1 MEKKTTVISPED
13 LQRQEGFC
21 GRVREYWQAQGI
33 TPVAFVETYGCQQN
47 EADSEQIRGMLE
59 HCGYGLTD
67 GPEGAD
73 LVIFNTCAIREH
85 AEQRV
90 FGNVGALVHTRR
102 RHPRQKIFLCG
113 CMMGQPAVVERVRK
127 SYPYVDGV
135 FSTHH
140 LWELPQLLLGVLTT
154 GKRVFSVEDSAG
166 AIAEGL
172 PVVRENKLKA
182 WVSVMYGCN
191 NFCSYCIV
199 PYVRGRERS
208 RKAENILAEV
218 ESLVKQGYKEIT
230 LLGQNVNSYG
240 NDLSDGSN
248 FADLLD
254 KAASVEGKFRLRFMT
269 NHPKDFTEDVVRVMK
284 KHEGKICR
292 LVHLPVQSG
301 SNEILKQMNRRYTA
315 EKYLGEV
322 RMLKTLIPEAEVTTD
337 IIVGFPGETEE
348 DYLQTEALVKE
359 ADFASAFTF
368 VYSRRSGT
376 KAAEMDNQIPEEVS
390 KNRIMRLVELVN
402 SKTREKSEKYVGK
415 TVEILCE
422 DYDEKKKTYLGRDE
436 FGRMAYFPYPHNL
449 IGKFVSV
456 HVNSANGISLTG
468 DVVAVED

>member
-1 MEKKTTVISPED
+1 MEKKTTVISPEA

-166 AIAEGL
+166 AMEDYAIGQAAVGGDESVPL
-172 PVVRENKLKA
+172 LLEA
-182 WVSVMYGCN
+182 VSAV
-191 NFCSYCIV
+191 
-199 PYVRGRERS
+199 
-208 RKAENILAEV
+208 
-218 ESLVKQGYKEIT
+218 
-230 LLGQNVNSYG
+230 
-240 NDLSDGSN
+240 
-248 FADLLD
+248 
-254 KAASVEGKFRLRFMT
+254 
-269 NHPKDFTEDVVRVMK
+269 
-284 KHEGKICR
+284 
-292 LVHLPVQSG
+292 
-301 SNEILKQMNRRYTA
+301 
-315 EKYLGEV
+315 
-322 RMLKTLIPEAEVTTD
+322 
-337 IIVGFPGETEE
+337 TEE
-348 DYLQTEALVKE
+348 RVRQAAACVRPDTIYFLKGKE
-359 ADFASAFTF
+359 A
-368 VYSRRSGT
+368 
-376 KAAEMDNQIPEEVS
+376 
-390 KNRIMRLVELVN
+390 
-402 SKTREKSEKYVGK
+402 
-415 TVEILCE
+415 
-422 DYDEKKKTYLGRDE
+422 
-436 FGRMAYFPYPHNL
+436 
-449 IGKFVSV
+449 
-456 HVNSANGISLTG
+456 
-468 DVVAVED
+468 

>member
-1 MEKKTTVISPED
+1 MEKKTTVISPEA

-208 RKAENILAEV
+208 RQPEDILQECRA
-218 ESLVKQGYKEIT
+218 LIAQGYKEIT

-240 NDLSDGSN
+240 KDLGIDVD
-248 FADLLD
+248 FADLLRRLNAVPGD
-254 KAASVEGKFRLRFMT
+254 FWLRFMT
-269 NHPKDFTEDVVRVMK
+269 SHPKDASPKLFSAMAECDKVAK
-284 KHEGKICR
+284 Q
-292 LVHLPVQSG
+292 LHLPFQSG
-301 SNEILKQMNRRYTA
+301 SDEILHRMNRRYTA
-315 EKYLGEV
+315 EHYKLLIADA
-322 RMLKTLIPEAEVTTD
+322 RSKMPDITLSSD
-337 IIVGFPGETEE
+337 IIVGFPGETDE
-348 DYLQTEALVKE
+348 DFEQTLELVQ
-359 ADFASAFTF
+359 DTRFDLLFTF
-368 VYSRRSGT
+368 LYSPRAGTPAASYEDNATQQDKQRRFERLL
-376 KAAEMDNQIPEEVS
+376 KAQDEIVAEKQAAYQSKKLRLLVDGNAKGPEYPFTARTEG
-390 KNRIMRLVELVN
+390 NLLVCVRGDDIKIGEFIEAEIE
-402 SKTREKSEKYVGK
+402 KT
-415 TVEILCE
+415 
-422 DYDEKKKTYLGRDE
+422 
-436 FGRMAYFPYPHNL
+436 
-449 IGKFVSV
+449 
-456 HVNSANGISLTG
+456 SLRCLF
-468 DVVAVED
+468 AHKL